1 MATSTG
7 NSARLQHVSPG
18 VYTKETELNYASRS
32 LGITTLGLVGETLK
46 GPAFQPIS
54 ISNWREYQQYFGGT
68 STEVFKGSKR
78 PKYELPYIAKSYLQ
92 ESQQLQVVKVLGI
105 SGLNAG
111 PAWVITADKVKKA
124 NANDTTNGHAGFT
137 YNVKGNDATLNQ
149 DGTVLKPVTED
160 DITVHNANLDPI
172 GTNNKMVV
180 AVLRSRAEHRAATFV
195 QSADPVNGICEDKYE
210 FDKIIYYA
218 KDVKIMPSK
227 SLELNPICD
236 PVFAG
241 KDGTLAIDS
250 SNYGTFTLV
259 VTTYQ
264 NEIKYF
270 SVSLN
275 PGSKNHIL
283 NILGTDPNEDGAAE
297 IYVEELY
304 DVPLI
309 ELVDR
314 GVVNELTW
322 KPVVFQGNSTKQL
335 AGDIAAQATLP
346 DVSKVPDAAGD
357 DPLKPKTD
365 LLASTD
371 PTKYKNK
378 SLVASDLAFFP
389 GVRVIPSHA
398 AVVDLLTKDE
408 SELSRRDV
416 GKRFLFSS
424 TESVNKGP
432 NSKGQIV
439 TKRLTIHVSE
449 DKGITWDK
457 QFGKNG
463 HIYTVVPFTERDGS
477 RHYYYGEYV
486 KKSDGSLVYD
496 YDDRN
501 NFPNDFVSSDNP
513 VGTHHIGDFKDPAN
527 KLGGGADT
535 SAYYA
540 GTIGIASLD
549 DDQTDAIIAKIEKA
563 NVEQFAANDDEERGS
578 KFYTEKLLDKSG
590 LQHEKYEAVYGAA
603 ADGQND
609 DKVAAEAVGIYSQ
622 AGYVGQFYADP
633 NQPGIVST
641 YSDVVEVEAD
651 GFFYINDH
659 RAVAANYAA
668 TANLTA
674 GQAGVTLAVAGIAG
688 VPKVGE
694 IVKSKDG
701 KLFPIKAVN
710 LTDADA
716 TKHTV
721 DLGDEIN
728 ANDAQD
734 VYPITFDANDYKEQ
748 YRPAITP
755 WIVSELKGSAENVE
769 LSKLF
774 RFTTISDGNTANT
787 QVKVSIQN
795 IDPDAGT
802 FDVLVRDFYD
812 TDAAPQ
818 VYERFTQVNLKPGTS
833 NYIGLMIGTTDGQY
847 DTKSQYI
854 TVEVNESELTEV
866 STPSGF
872 LGYPVRNY
880 GGEYVTSHDIV
891 SADMPTKPHMIYN
904 ADVYDDIKIRKQ
916 YFGISDITGYDA
928 DFFSYKGK
936 QAYNDLPQSLTPGF
950 HLDSRIIQGHPDSED
965 DYRVIDASGNKQKVT
980 VDRIPGYEWVTVG
993 KSNTTLFGIEPRIG
1007 TAEQMEGTIYE
1018 DKNYRKFTLCF
1029 YGGWDGWD
1037 YYRASRSTQDDFQWV
1052 RYKGTIDK
1060 TTGEGVNFSVIKNP
1074 SAYELP
1080 DLPKSITS
1088 DWYAFLSGARQFAN
1102 PKNIDINVLATPGI
1116 NYVDDTSLVGEII
1129 EMVEQ
1134 ERADSIY
1141 VATTP
1146 DKPYGAGD
1154 SESEMYSAE
1163 DAVANLEDSEID
1175 SNYTCT
1181 YYPDVKYFDQ
1191 DNNQYIYLPIT
1202 RDVVRNFAYTD
1213 NTAFPWFAA
1222 AGWNRGTI
1230 NGIRPKKIL
1239 KLDEQDTLY
1248 AGRIN
1253 FANSFA
1259 GEMKVW
1265 GDKNLQVHE
1274 SQMNRISKRRL
1285 LLHIRKLLAIAAIQ
1299 LIFDP
1304 NDNTTKQSFES
1315 AVTPVLDK
1323 VMSNRGITDYRLEVD
1338 DSQEARDRLELPAKI
1353 YLKPQ
1358 PNLEYIT
1365 IDFIITPSGVNFDDI

>member
-7 NSARLQHVSPG
+7 NSPRQTHVSPG
-18 VYTKETELNYASRS
+18 VYTRETELNYASRS

-68 STEVFKGSKR
+68 STELFKGSKY

-92 ESQQLQVVKVLGI
+92 ESQQLQVVKVLGL

-111 PAWVITADKVKKA
+111 PAWVITASKVKKA
-124 NANDTTNGHAGFT
+124 NANDKTNGHAGFEYT
-137 YNVKGNDATLNQ
+137 TVGTDATFNADGSVKDAVKQ
-149 DGTVLKPVTED
+149 DVVA
-160 DITVHNANLDPI
+160 VHAANIDTL

-180 AVLRSRAEHRAATFV
+180 AVLRSRAEHRKATFV
-195 QSADPVNGICEDKYE
+195 QSADPANGICEDKYE
-210 FDKIIYYA
+210 FDKILYYA

-250 SNYGTFTLV
+250 SNYGTFSLV

-264 NEIKYF
+264 GELKYF

-275 PGSKNHIL
+275 PGAKNHIL
-283 NILGTDPNEDGAAE
+283 NILGSDPNEDGAAE

-309 ELVDR
+309 DLVDR
-314 GVVNELTW
+314 GVVNEIDW
-322 KPVVFQGNSTKQL
+322 NPVVFQGGSANQL
-335 AGDIAAQATLP
+335 TGDIKAQATLP

-365 LLASTD
+365 LLLSTD
-371 PTKYKNK
+371 VTKYKNK
-378 SLVASDLAFFP
+378 TIVASDLAFFP
-389 GVRVIPSHA
+389 GVRVIPAHA
-398 AVVDLLTKDE
+398 SVTDLLTKDE
-408 SELSRRDV
+408 SELTRSDV
-416 GKRFLFSS
+416 GKRFLFSAN
-424 TESVNKGP
+424 ESVTKGP
-432 NSKGQIV
+432 NADGSKLITRPLMV
-439 TKRLTIHVSE
+439 HVSD
-449 DKGITWDK
+449 DKGLTWDQ

-486 KKSDGSLVYD
+486 KKSDGSLRYSFED
-496 YDDRN
+496 KDN
-501 NFPNDFVSSDNP
+501 NPNEFVSADNP
-513 VGTHHIGDFKDPAN
+513 TGTHHVGDFN
-527 KLGGGADT
+527 FSN
-535 SAYYA
+535 SA
-540 GTIGIASLD
+540 IASD
-549 DDQTDAIIAKIEKA
+549 YAKNIKFADQNYSVEIDLADANYKAIESA

-590 LQHEKYEAVYGAA
+590 FNHDKYEAVYGAA
-603 ADGQND
+603 ADGGND
-609 DKVAAEAVGIYSQ
+609 AAVETAKTTDLGIYSQ
-622 AGYVGQFYADP
+622 AGYTGQFSADP
-633 NQPGIVST
+633 SQPGIVST
-641 YSDVVEVEAD
+641 YADVVEVEAD
-651 GFFYINDH
+651 GFYYINDH
-659 RAVAANYAA
+659 REVVTPGAEDPNNPGQHLPDT
-668 TANLTA
+668 TA
-674 GQAGVTLAVAGIAG
+674 
-688 VPKVGE
+688 
-694 IVKSKDG
+694 IVD
-701 KLFPIKAVN
+701 
-710 LTDADA
+710 
-716 TKHTV
+716 
-721 DLGDEIN
+721 
-728 ANDAQD
+728 QD
-734 VYPITFDANDYKEQ
+734 VYPITFDMNDYKEQ

-755 WIVSELKGSAENVE
+755 WVVSELKGSAENVE
-769 LSKLF
+769 LTKLF
-774 RFTTISDGNTANT
+774 RFTTISDGAAANT
-787 QVKVSIQN
+787 QVKISIQN
-795 IDPDAGT
+795 IDPEAGT

-818 VYERFTQVNLKPGTS
+818 VYERFTQCNLVPGSS

-866 STPSGF
+866 STPAGF
-872 LGYPVRNY
+872 MGYPVRNY
-880 GGEYVTSHDIV
+880 GGEYVTTHSIV
-891 SADMPTKPHMIYN
+891 AADMPTKPHFIYN
-904 ADVYDDIKIRKQ
+904 ADVYEDVKIRKQ

-936 QAYNDLPQSLTPGF
+936 QAYDELPQSLTPGF
-950 HLDSRIIQGHPDSED
+950 HLDSRIIQGHPDADD
-965 DYRVIDASGNKQKVT
+965 DYRVVDASGNKQKVT

-1007 TAEQMEGTIYE
+1007 TNDQMEGTIYE
-1018 DKNYRKFTLCF
+1018 DKNYRKFTFCF

-1037 YYRASRSTQDDFQWV
+1037 YYRESRSAQDDFQYV

-1060 TTGEGVNFSVIKNP
+1060 VTGEGVNFSVIKNP
-1074 SAYELP
+1074 AAYQLP
-1080 DLPKSITS
+1080 DLPKSINS

-1116 NYVDDTSLVGEII
+1116 DYVNNTSLVGEII

-1141 VATTP
+1141 CVTTP
-1146 DKPYGAGD
+1146 DKPSGAGD
-1154 SESEMYSAE
+1154 SEAEMYSAQ
-1163 DAVANLEDSEID
+1163 DVVDNLEDSEID

-1181 YYPDVKYFDQ
+1181 YYPNVKYFDQ

-1230 NGIRPKKIL
+1230 NGVRPKKIL

-1253 FANSFA
+1253 FVNSFS
-1259 GEMKVW
+1259 GNLKVW

-1304 NDNTTKQSFES
+1304 NDNSTKQSFES